1 MTVNNNNNE
10 KNQKKKKKMRIC
22 STNCQQFSKKENNSQ
37 NLT

>member
-10 KNQKKKKKMRIC
+10 KNQKKKMRIC